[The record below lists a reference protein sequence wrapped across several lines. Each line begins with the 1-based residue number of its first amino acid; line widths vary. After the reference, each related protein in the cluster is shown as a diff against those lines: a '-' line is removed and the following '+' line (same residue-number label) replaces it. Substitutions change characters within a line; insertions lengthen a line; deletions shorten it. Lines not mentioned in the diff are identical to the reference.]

1 MHVHVMAKDEKEK
14 QEQNELDTLNAICKQ
29 AKTEDKLSGKNLTDL
44 YDLFGQRFTKALEAL
59 KENRVKKYT
68 FKPSDRIV
76 WIVVGREREYLL
88 MPEAEF
94 CTCDDFY
101 FRVLDRK
108 VHLCY
113 HLIAQKIARN
123 LGWFDSVEEH
133 DEIYDSLMKEWK
145 EPTA

>member
-1 MHVHVMAKDEKEK
+1 MTTNDN
-14 QEQNELDTLNAICKQ
+14 NEIDILNKICRT
-29 AKTEDKLSGKNLTDL
+29 AKTEGKLSGKNLTAL
-44 YDLFGQRFTKALEAL
+44 YDLFGQRFTKALDAL

-68 FKPSDRIV
+68 FKPSSRTV
-76 WIVVGREREYLL
+76 WIVIGRERDYLI

-101 FRVLDRK
+101 FRVLDKK

-123 LGWFDSVEEH
+123 LGWYETIEEN
-133 DEIYDSLMKEWK
+133 DEPYETLMSEWK
-145 EPTA
+145 KPTA